1 MIRTIIVDDERLARN
16 ELRKILT
23 DFPEIEIIEEAI
35 NVQDAVEKIEELRP
49 QLIFLDIQMP
59 GNKTGFD
66 LLEVLEYLPKVVF
79 TTAYDEYALK
89 AFEFNALDYLLKPIE
104 TKRMAEAIHKVKKQM
119 DQDQNAQKNL
129 LSGNDQVF
137 VKDGERCWFVR
148 LSEVRLFE
156 SAGNYAKVF
165 FGNNKPL
172 ILKSLNA
179 LEERLDP
186 KLFFRANRKHIINL
200 QMITKM
206 DTQYNGGLKVTLQGG
221 EDIEISRRQAVKFR
235 DTMSL

>member
-1 MIRTIIVDDERLARN
+1 
-16 ELRKILT
+16 
-23 DFPEIEIIEEAI
+23 
-35 NVQDAVEKIEELRP
+35 
-49 QLIFLDIQMP
+49 
-59 GNKTGFD
+59 
-66 LLEVLEYLPKVVF
+66 LPKVVF

>member
-1 MIRTIIVDDERLARN
+1 
-16 ELRKILT
+16 
-23 DFPEIEIIEEAI
+23 
-35 NVQDAVEKIEELRP
+35 
-49 QLIFLDIQMP
+49 
-59 GNKTGFD
+59 
-66 LLEVLEYLPKVVF
+66 
-79 TTAYDEYALK
+79 
-89 AFEFNALDYLLKPIE
+89 
-104 TKRMAEAIHKVKKQM
+104 
-119 DQDQNAQKNL
+119 
-129 LSGNDQVF
+129 
-137 VKDGERCWFVR
+137 VR